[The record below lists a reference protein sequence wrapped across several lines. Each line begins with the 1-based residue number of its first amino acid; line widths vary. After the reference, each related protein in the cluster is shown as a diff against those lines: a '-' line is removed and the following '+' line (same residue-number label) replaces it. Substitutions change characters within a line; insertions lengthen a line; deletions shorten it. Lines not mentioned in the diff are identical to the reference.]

1 MGISGVALQPKT
13 TGSPSPQND
22 SSAEIQKLEQQKRD
36 IRQQIKQ
43 LEQSKQ
49 GGDAI
54 QKAKNNLQ
62 KQLQEIDRQI
72 QTLKQQ
78 GTQETQKATEAPP
91 AEEAAQARPPRFD
104 EYVKNDKEASSA
116 GIYNVEKDENG
127 NPLITFDSPDKPSQ
141 ESPDTAKAPSEDEKP
156 EIMKCTVSTDKVDA
170 EIKKLTEQRQSIQQ
184 QLKQAE
190 NPEEKAALQKQLTN
204 IETELRAKDNDA
216 YRKQNATYTYSKE
229 S

>member
-13 TGSPSPQND
+13 TGSPSPKND

-78 GTQETQKATEAPP
+78 GTQETQETQKATEAPP

-141 ESPDTAKAPSEDEKP
+141 ESPDTAKPS
-156 EIMKCTVSTDKVDA
+156 MADA
-170 EIKKLTEQRQSIQQ
+170 EMKKLTEQRQAIQQ
-184 QLKQAE
+184 QLKQVE
-190 NPEEKAALQKQLTN
+190 NSEERAVLQKQLTN
-204 IETELRAKDNDA
+204 VETELRAKDNDA

-229 S
+229 N

>member
-62 KQLQEIDRQI
+62 KQLQEIDQQI

-78 GTQETQKATEAPP
+78 GTQETQKATATPP
-91 AEEAAQARPPRFD
+91 TEEAAQARPPRFD

-116 GIYNVEKDENG
+116 GIYSVEQDENG
-127 NPLITFDSPDKPSQ
+127 NPLIVFDRPEKPSQ
-141 ESPDTAKAPSEDEKP
+141 KSADTAKPPLEDEKP
-156 EIMKCTVSTDKVDA
+156 EIMKSTVSTDKVDA
-170 EIKKLTEQRQSIQQ
+170 EIKKLTEQRQAIQQ

-190 NPEEKAALQKQLTN
+190 NPEEKAALQKQFAN
-204 IETELRAKDNDA
+204 IETELRTKDNDA
-216 YRKQNATYTYSKE
+216 YRK
-229 S
+229 